1 MTISRILPLVSICI
15 PNRNMAR
22 YLPSSIGSSL
32 EQTYSNIEII
42 IVDNC
47 SSDDS
52 YEIITGI
59 ANSES
64 QCAVFQNMRNIG
76 IPGNW
81 NRCVELSK
89 GEYVVLLSADDTL
102 EPDFVERCMNYHL
115 RFDNLGYVCTEW
127 STLDEQGNKTF
138 REPFYSKSGVV
149 PAYEE
154 ARLNIIGS
162 HTVPSAMLIHKGRLL
177 EVGGYNDRYHWTID
191 LDLKLKLN
199 LRYDTGYIKDL
210 LCNYREHSG
219 QSIAAGA
226 KSKLLLMEL
235 YKTKIEILDNL
246 PENMLGLN
254 DFRKTM
260 QSNMAKSAIDFCYI
274 CLDTG
279 DSELAL
285 EYLYLAKSFDLNADA
300 NPRFKELWLKIGQP
314 VMIERA
320 EEVDPAG
327 TGLPVWP
334 YELPPGS
341 LELEL

>member
-1 MTISRILPLVSICI
+1 MTNTTEFPLVTICI

-22 YLPSSIGSSL
+22 YLPCSIGSSIN
-32 EQTYSNIEII
+32 QTYSNIEII

-52 YEIITGI
+52 FEIATGI
-59 ANSES
+59 ASSEPRCTVYENSS
-64 QCAVFQNMRNIG
+64 NIG

-81 NRCVELSK
+81 NRCVELAQ
-89 GEYVVLLSADDTL
+89 GDYVVLLSADDTL
-102 EPDFVERCMNYHL
+102 ESDFVERCMNYHL

-127 STLDEQGNKTF
+127 STLDEHGNKTF

-162 HTVPSAMLIHKGRLL
+162 HTVPSAMLIHKGRLK
-177 EVGGYNDRYHWTID
+177 EAGGYNDRYHWSID

-219 QSIAAGA
+219 QSVATGA

-235 YKTKIEILDNL
+235 YRTKTNILENL
-246 PENMLGLN
+246 PENMSGLLAY
-254 DFRKTM
+254 RGQM
-260 QSNMAKSAIDFCYI
+260 QSNMAKSAVDYSFI

-279 DSELAL
+279 EVDLAL
-285 EYLYLAKSFDLNADA
+285 EYLYLAKSFDLNVDA
-300 NPRFKELWLKIGQP
+300 NPRFRELWQKIGQP
-314 VMIERA
+314 VLIERT

-327 TGLPVWP
+327 TGMPVWP

-341 LELEL
+341 VELEL